1 MRRDTRGTTM
11 VEYGLL
17 LFVVLVVCAVGIKVL
32 GITLQHKFKQ
42 ANNSVAGQPEP
53 AAAGQQQP
61 NYGGTGVASA
71 SPSAPP
77 RATDTNKDP
86 TSTTGGGPG
95 EKEGQVASGLPMI
108 ARFALLALG
117 VIGTVAAFFAMKKQ
131 KTG

>member
-1 MRRDTRGTTM
+1 M

-42 ANNSVAGQPEP
+42 ANNSVAGQPET
-53 AAAGQQQP
+53 ANAGQQP

-77 RATDTNKDP
+77 RATDINKDP
-86 TSTTGGGPG
+86 TNTTGGG
-95 EKEGQVASGLPMI
+95 EKEGQTASGLPMI

>member
-42 ANNSVAGQPEP
+42 ANNSVAGQPES
-53 AAAGQQQP
+53 ANAGQP

-77 RATDTNKDP
+77 RATDINKDP
-86 TSTTGGGPG
+86 TNTTGGGPG
-95 EKEGQVASGLPMI
+95 EKEAQAASGLPMI